1 MSAASNFLQ
10 YYFQWMDNRQGA
22 CMKGAF
28 EIRLRKIEW
37 SLGKP
42 RLYIIRPR
50 EMETDTYNRNIDSL
64 LKYNP
69 TIFSS
74 LYFLTVFD
82 SLNAYPSPKASSHTR

>member
-1 MSAASNFLQ
+1 
-10 YYFQWMDNRQGA
+10 
-22 CMKGAF
+22 
-28 EIRLRKIEW
+28 
-37 SLGKP
+37 
-42 RLYIIRPR
+42 
-50 EMETDTYNRNIDSL
+50 METDTYNRNIDSL